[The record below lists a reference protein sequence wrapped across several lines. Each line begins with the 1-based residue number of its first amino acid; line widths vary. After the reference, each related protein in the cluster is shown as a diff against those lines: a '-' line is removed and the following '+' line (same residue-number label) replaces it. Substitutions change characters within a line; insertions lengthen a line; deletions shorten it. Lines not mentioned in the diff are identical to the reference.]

1 MARRPG
7 GGAPAAPAPRDA
19 LAAAQAAAMLGLQAE
34 MNARIDPDWLA
45 ARQPYLRAVVIEGA
59 EAIEHHGWKWWKRQ
73 ERDLGQLRLELVDIW
88 HFLLSEILLRAADQ
102 GRPAPGLLMELL
114 DGAEDAV
121 VLDGER
127 REPARLDLVERLEL
141 LIAVSAARRLE
152 LGLFASVMEGC
163 GMGWS
168 ELYRQY
174 VAKNVLNMFRQD
186 KGYRTGGYRKI
197 WNGREDN
204 ERLADIAGGLDQSG
218 PDFRRELYAALEAA
232 YPGPAASYR

>member
-7 GGAPAAPAPRDA
+7 TAGPASRDV
-19 LAAAQAAAMLGLQAE
+19 LTAAQAEAMLDLQAA

-73 ERDLGQLRLELVDIW
+73 ERDLQQLRLELIDIW
-88 HFLLSEILLRAADQ
+88 HFLLSEILLRSADQ
-102 GRPAPGLLMELL
+102 DRPAPELLMALL
-114 DGAEDAV
+114 DGDGGAV
-121 VLDGER
+121 TLDGER
-127 REPARLDLVERLEL
+127 LEPARLGLVERLEL

-152 LGLFASVMEGC
+152 LGLFASIMEGC
-163 GMGWS
+163 GMGWGD
-168 ELYRQY
+168 LYRQY

-186 KGYRTGGYRKI
+186 KGYRTGRYRKI

-204 ERLADIAGGLDQSG
+204 ECLADIAGRMDQTG
-218 PDFRRELYAALEAA
+218 PGFRRDLYAALEAA
-232 YPGPAASYR
+232 YPS